1 MKTKMV
7 LLILLLLLIVLSGCK
22 QVSEEPVGKASGG
35 VIICGLDW
43 PGGNADVVCP
53 EDYGADCKVEDPDCK

>member
-1 MKTKMV
+1 MKIKMV

-35 VIICGLDW
+35 VIICGKDC
-43 PGGNADVVCP
+43 PCGKVDNVCP
-53 EDYGADCKVEDPDCK
+53 EDYGADCKVKDPDCK